1 MTLCYQEPSYC
12 VEERALRSNELVT
25 NLPPES
31 KEKWAK
37 YSEART
43 VEEKLAALREF
54 YSSIPKHKGTSK
66 LRANIKRQ
74 ISNLRHQMEEK
85 KTRAR
90 RGGRGWFIEKQGAAQ
105 IVLLGLA
112 NSGKSTLLSKITNAR
127 PVVSSFPFATM
138 KPEVGIYN
146 HGEVPFQLID
156 TPSLQAVRDVGSN
169 PQILGLARNADG
181 LIIVLDLSVDPVEQ
195 FNVICEELDESGII
209 IMDSS
214 TRIEFIRSSDD
225 TQVKVSGKLLDCTKE
240 DVRRLLNSY
249 RIRSGLVKIG
259 GYATLDQIEDLIFKN
274 TVYRPAVIVANKMD
288 VQRSSSDFNRLLES
302 VSGGLRV
309 LPFSCFKDGSF
320 NQLGET
326 LFSVLGIIRVYTKN
340 PNRSSRASAPIT
352 VRKDTT
358 VIEIARIIHS
368 RLSRNFRYARVW
380 GRSVKHDGQH
390 VGQNHVLVDGDIVEV
405 HCR

>member
-1 MTLCYQEPSYC
+1 LD
-12 VEERALRSNELVT
+12 ELVT

-43 VEEKLAALREF
+43 AEEKSTALREF

-74 ISNLRHQMEEK
+74 ISNLRHQIEEK
-85 KTRAR
+85 KAKAR
-90 RGGRGWFIEKQGAAQ
+90 KGGRGWFIEKQGAAQ

-127 PVVSSFPFATM
+127 PAVSSFPFTTV

-146 HGEVPFQLID
+146 FGDVSFQLID
-156 TPSLQAVRDVGSN
+156 TPSLQVKAVRDVGFN
-169 PQILGLARNADG
+169 PQIFGLARNADG
-181 LIIVLDLSVDPVEQ
+181 LIVVLDSSTDAVEQ
-195 FNVICEELDESGII
+195 FNLICEELDESGIS
-209 IMDSS
+209 IMDSGAQ
-214 TRIEFIRSSDD
+214 IEFIRSSDD
-225 TQVKVSGKLLDCTKE
+225 TQVKISGKLSDCTEE

-249 RIRSGLVKIG
+249 RIRSGLVRIG
-259 GYATLDQIEDLIFKN
+259 GYATLDQIEDAIFKN
-274 TVYRPAVIVANKMD
+274 TIYRPTVIIANKMD
-288 VQRSSSDFNRLLES
+288 AQRSSSDLNRLLEP
-302 VSGGLRV
+302 VSEKVRV
-309 LPFSCFKDGSF
+309 LPFSCSKDGGVD
-320 NQLGET
+320 QLGKA

-340 PNRSSRASAPIT
+340 PNRSSRAPVPIT

-390 VGQNHVLVDGDIVEV
+390 VGQNHVLVDGDTVEV